1 MKKGR
6 PAYTVHALC
15 DPSATE
21 RVADVLIAETGTL
34 GLRGTIIDRWPQTRR
49 EIVVDIDG
57 HDIRVKISNGRAKVE
72 HDDALRAAQV
82 LGRPLREVLARAER
96 LALD

>member
-1 MKKGR
+1 
-6 PAYTVHALC
+6 
-15 DPSATE
+15 SATE
-21 RVADVLIAETGTL
+21 RVSEVLIAETGTL
-34 GLRGTIIDRWPQTRR
+34 GLRGAILDRWPQTRR

-72 HDDALRAAQV
+72 HDDAQRAA
-82 LGRPLREVLARAER
+82 LASGRPLREVLAQAER